1 MVGDGMRTSY
11 APVNGILVVRRDP
24 LPDKVG
30 EIHLAQQR
38 QARPQ
43 TGEILMSDNPD
54 YLAGERIV
62 FAPHSGV
69 LADLE
74 GEIVLLMNPAEVLAV
89 VRT

>member
-1 MVGDGMRTSY
+1 MSTY

-43 TGEILMSDNPD
+43 TGEILMSDNAD

>member
-1 MVGDGMRTSY
+1 MSTY

>member
-1 MVGDGMRTSY
+1 MSTY

-43 TGEILMSDNPD
+43 TGEILMSDNAD

-89 VRT
+89 VRS